1 MKFSVIQ
8 LNSSDDQAANI
19 DNIVALVEAAVQE
32 DRPDLVI
39 LPEMSA
45 FISGSADK
53 LRNSAQPVLEGG
65 YHQAMSALAARLQ
78 VNIHAGSSVELR
90 DGACY
95 NTSAVFS
102 RDGTLLGRYSKIH
115 RFDATLPD
123 GTELKE
129 SATIAAGSDIVVVVI
144 EGVRVGLAICF
155 DLRFAE
161 LFRRLADLEADLI
174 VVPSAFTFQTGAD
187 HWEILLRARAIE
199 TQCYVAAPGQ
209 VGTFDNGKYM
219 NFGHSMIVDPWGLV
233 VAQVSNGP
241 GFVST
246 RLDSR
251 YMEQVRTRL
260 PVRQNRVLV

>member
-1 MKFSVIQ
+1 VIRPGSPRSE
-8 LNSSDDQAANI
+8 LDTDTGSRLVAGKVSSKDRRI
-19 DNIVALVEAAVQE
+19 DVE
-32 DRPDLVI
+32 I
-39 LPEMSA
+39 L
-45 FISGSADK
+45 
-53 LRNSAQPVLEGG
+53 
-65 YHQAMSALAARLQ
+65 
-78 VNIHAGSSVELR
+78 
-90 DGACY
+90 
-95 NTSAVFS
+95 
-102 RDGTLLGRYSKIH
+102 
-115 RFDATLPD
+115 
-123 GTELKE
+123 
-129 SATIAAGSDIVVVVI
+129 VVVI
-144 EGVRVGLAICF
+144 EIFDLAVCALAERILKANAELKPVTRCSLGEIEGRVLKILISVRVGLAICF

-199 TQCYVAAPGQ
+199 TQSYVAAPGQ

-241 GFVST
+241 GFAST